1 MIEHFFCV
9 LAKGRWYK
17 WKMSDSRQE
26 LLKSQAVSYSEKN
39 KTDQDNFMRIMSLY
53 KVSLL
58 AGIFLHEQH

>member
-1 MIEHFFCV
+1 MIQHFFCV
-9 LAKGRWYK
+9 LAKGRRYK

-26 LLKSQAVSYSEKN
+26 LLKSQAVSYSEKT